1 MFGGVFDASAS
12 GAAAVSDL
20 TAGVGLPM
28 FPAAANPRDINQASK
43 KANKSLGY
51 YESCRS

>member
-1 MFGGVFDASAS
+1 MFGGVFGASA
-12 GAAAVSDL
+12 GPAAAVSDL
-20 TAGVGLPM
+20 TAGAGLPI
-28 FPAAANPRDINQASK
+28 FAAAANPWDINKASK